1 MGCGNMQDRRCCPCV
16 LHSPPLE
23 TDCNTTWALL
33 DHSTCHVSLQTHH
46 IAYGLAEFLTVCK
59 NSYCFIQASKPKSQ
73 SIQYP
78 LLENSQNR
86 MIRARLNIGFTVQ
99 AAEFFQDISLKQ
111 KQEGTGIVDNHT
123 DYSYK
128 VLLTTTEIIVI
139 KH

>member
-1 MGCGNMQDRRCCPCV
+1 
-16 LHSPPLE
+16 
-23 TDCNTTWALL
+23 
-33 DHSTCHVSLQTHH
+33 
-46 IAYGLAEFLTVCK
+46 
-59 NSYCFIQASKPKSQ
+59 
-73 SIQYP
+73 
-78 LLENSQNR
+78 